1 MNTHE
6 TARSPGPIFVLGHQR
21 SGTTLLRYII
31 DTHPKI
37 CCPGELQL
45 GELCEHLY
53 RIMELTAGRVL
64 IRDREL
70 RHQQSI
76 EKTRL
81 IASQIMDAYSK
92 AKDRPLWCEK
102 SPGNLLHLNILQWV
116 FPTARYICLFRHC
129 MDVVSSCIEI
139 WPPEAPVPAFLQFH
153 YDQQDRD
160 MVRTVIASWC
170 NYTSRMIDLC
180 EKNPESYFPMKF
192 ESLLT
197 DPGHTLERMFE
208 FLGVEWH
215 EELLANIFSVNHQT
229 GPGDLKLIAS
239 HGISK
244 DRIGKGAAVSVDHV
258 AANLLGRM
266 NSLLSQQGYSKRNL
280 PPAAEPM
287 KTLPGA
293 ECVVTD
299 VNELFG
305 TYFPRQLEKYAARLT
320 DLKGIVKF
328 ILTGEHGGTWTVN
341 LGNKQHFFVSGDEP
355 AECCFSVSSGDILN
369 MVNQK
374 LNPGAALINR
384 RLRITGDVELAEEV
398 AWALFGQ

>member
-1 MNTHE
+1 MNTRT
-6 TARSPGPIFVLGHQR
+6 TARSSGPIFVLGHQR

-53 RIMELTAGRVL
+53 RIMELTAGRVS

-76 EKTRL
+76 EKTRR
-81 IASQIMDAYSK
+81 IASQIMEAYSE
-92 AKDRPLWCEK
+92 AKNRPLWCEK
-102 SPGNLLHLNILQWV
+102 SPGNLLHLNILQLV

-129 MDVVSSCIEI
+129 LDVVSSCVEI
-139 WPPEAPVPAFLQFH
+139 WPPEAAVPVFLQFH

-170 NYTSRMIDLC
+170 NYASRMHNLC
-180 EKNPESYFPMKF
+180 ERDPESYFPVKF

-197 DPGHTLERMFE
+197 DTRPTLERMFE

-215 EELLANIFSVNHQT
+215 EELLANIFSANHQT

-239 HGISK
+239 RGIIK
-244 DRIGKGAAVSVDHV
+244 DRIGNGAAISVDHV
-258 AANLLGRM
+258 ATNLLARM
-266 NSLLSQQGYSKRNL
+266 NTLLGQLGYSERNL
-280 PPAAEPM
+280 PPAAESM
-287 KTLPGA
+287 ETLHGA
-293 ECVVTD
+293 GCVVSD
-299 VNELFG
+299 VKELFE
-305 TYFPRQLEKYAARLT
+305 TYFSRQLEKHAARLT
-320 DLKGIVKF
+320 DLKGTAKF
-328 ILTGEHGGTWTVN
+328 ILTGQHGGAWTVN
-341 LGNKQHFFVSGDEP
+341 LANKQRFFVPGDEP
-355 AECCFSVSSGDILN
+355 AQCSFSASSGDVLD

-384 RLRITGDVELAEEV
+384 TLRITGDVELAEEV
-398 AWALFGQ
+398 AWVLFGQ